1 MFTKETKIL
10 LTENRIATL
19 STRQKDNK
27 NIIKALRRELRNL
40 KNA

>member
-10 LTENRIATL
+10 LTKNRIAAL
-19 STRQKDNK
+19 SVRQKDNK